1 MNIIKIISY
10 SNAREDS
17 ILNLRAIR
25 ELSGQTQ
32 EEVADAIGCSTV
44 VYSRYET
51 GSRQPSIDMLISI
64 SDHFHV
70 SVDFLLG
77 RDYAEEAESLSIA
90 EAKLLKAFRAAD
102 KRAQA
107 DAQMILE
114 KHKN

>member
-1 MNIIKIISY
+1 M
-10 SNAREDS
+10 
-17 ILNLRAIR
+17 NLRAIR

-32 EEVADAIGCSTV
+32 EEVANAIGCSTV

-64 SDHFHV
+64 CDHFHV
-70 SVDFLLG
+70 SVDYLLG
-77 RDYAEEAESLSIA
+77 RNDMEEAEFLSLA

-102 KRAQA
+102 KRARD
-107 DAQMILE
+107 DAQLILD